1 MLKTQPAV
9 VRNHNASLIGSVVVP
24 EAHVIIQINIHK
36 LEQGAGS
43 RSYWGGQGKLFGF
56 SIFGLYAFVRQF

>member
-24 EAHVIIQINIHK
+24 EAHVIIQTNIHK
-36 LEQGAGS
+36 LGQGGGS
-43 RSYWGGQGKLFGF
+43 GSYRGGQGKLFSF